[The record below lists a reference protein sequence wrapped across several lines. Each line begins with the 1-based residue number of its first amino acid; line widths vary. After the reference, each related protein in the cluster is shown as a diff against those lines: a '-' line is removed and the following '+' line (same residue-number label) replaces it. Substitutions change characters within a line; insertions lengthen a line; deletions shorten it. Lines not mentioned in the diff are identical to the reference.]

1 MFIVPVL
8 GAVGVLASLVVLS
21 ALAGVVSLV
30 FWVVLLPF
38 KLLGFVFRGLAFL
51 LFLPFL
57 LLLGGGIVFLIG
69 LPILLAVLVTAA
81 PAVLLVLALVWLARK
96 TLHRATV

>member
-8 GAVGVLASLVVLS
+8 GAIGVLAGLVILS

-30 FWVVLLPF
+30 FWIVLLPF

-57 LLLGGGIVFLIG
+57 LLLGGGIVFLVG
-69 LPILLAVLVTAA
+69 LPILLAVLATVA
-81 PAVLLVLALVWLARK
+81 PAVLFVLAIVWLARK
-96 TLHRATV
+96 TLHRAAV